1 MPGEAV
7 DAKQFVQPVP
17 VGAVDAKQFVQPV
30 PVGAVDARQF
40 VQPVPVGAIDA
51 EQFVGST
58 VGWTNG
64 LFGKTSGPHNY
75 PLLADNP
82 QQNE

>member
-17 VGAVDAKQFVQPV
+17 GEAVDAEQFVQPV
-30 PVGAVDARQF
+30 PVGAVDAK
-40 VQPVPVGAIDA
+40 
-51 EQFVGST
+51 QFVGST